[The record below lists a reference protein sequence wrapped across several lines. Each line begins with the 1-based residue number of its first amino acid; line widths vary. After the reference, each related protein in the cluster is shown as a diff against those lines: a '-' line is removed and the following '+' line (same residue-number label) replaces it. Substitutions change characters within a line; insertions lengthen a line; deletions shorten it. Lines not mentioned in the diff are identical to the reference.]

1 MDVVTM
7 MGRRQRS
14 TQVNDRS
21 SQHVLVVGGGTMGAG
36 IAQSL
41 VQIGCPVIV
50 REATPEAA
58 EAALDR
64 VANGLNR
71 AHRKAADPASLVA
84 ADLARLDVTADL
96 PETEPELIIEAVPER
111 VDLKAKVLAE
121 LAEHYPSTLLAT
133 NTSSLS
139 INDLAA
145 HVAGPQRFI
154 GMHFFN
160 PVPVSSLVELVVGEA
175 TDEATVEASRQ
186 WVERLDKTAIVVN
199 DSPGFATSRLGLAL
213 GLEAIRMVEQEVAS
227 AEDIDRGMELGYKH
241 PMGPLRL
248 TDLVGLD
255 VRLGIAEHLAATL
268 GPRFEPPD
276 LLRQMVADG
285 KLGKKSGQG
294 FYSWI

>member
-1 MDVVTM
+1 M
-7 MGRRQRS
+7 
-14 TQVNDRS
+14 NDRS
-21 SQHVLVVGGGTMGAG
+21 TQHVLVVGGGTMGAG

-294 FYSWI
+294 FYPWI

>member
-1 MDVVTM
+1 M
-7 MGRRQRS
+7 
-14 TQVNDRS
+14 NDRS

-58 EAALDR
+58 EAALGR
-64 VANGLNR
+64 VTHGLNR

-84 ADLARLDVTADL
+84 ADLARLDVMADL
-96 PETEPELIIEAVPER
+96 PETEPELVIEAVPER

-139 INDLAA
+139 INELAA

-186 WVERLDKTAIVVN
+186 WVERLDKAAIVVN

-276 LLRQMVADG
+276 LLRRMVADG

-294 FYSWI
+294 FYSWT

>member
-1 MDVVTM
+1 
-7 MGRRQRS
+7 
-14 TQVNDRS
+14 VNDPN

-36 IAQSL
+36 IAQNL
-41 VQIGCPVIV
+41 VQIGCPVTV
-50 REATPEAA
+50 RETSPEAA
-58 EAALDR
+58 EAALAR
-64 VANGLNR
+64 VTEGLNR
-71 AHRKAADPASLVA
+71 AHRKADDPASLVA
-84 ADLARLDVTADL
+84 ADLARLDVVEAL
-96 PETEPELIIEAVPER
+96 PEAEPSLVIEAVPEL
-111 VDLKAKVLAE
+111 VDLKAAVLAE
-121 LAEHYPSTLLAT
+121 LSERYPTTLLAT

-139 INDLAA
+139 ITDLAA
-145 HVAGPQRFI
+145 DVSAPERFI

-175 TDEATVEASRQ
+175 TDGATVDSSKQ

-213 GLEAIRMVEQEVAS
+213 GLEAIRMVEQGVADP
-227 AEDIDRGMELGYKH
+227 EDIDRGMELGYKH

-285 KLGKKSGQG
+285 KLGRKSGQG
-294 FYSWI
+294 FYSWS